1 MSKKVYM
8 AHEMQI
14 PVIGSVKQYSIENTK
29 PPCSDEFFSLIY
41 CITANRSLITENI
54 CTKEYISLKM
64 CLNRNGF
71 STS

>member
-8 AHEMQI
+8 AHEMHI
-14 PVIGSVKQYSIENTK
+14 PVVGSVKQYSVENTK
-29 PPCSDEFFSLIY
+29 PPCFDEFFALFY
-41 CITANRSLITENI
+41 CITKKRSLVTENI
-54 CTKEYISLKM
+54 CKKEYISLKM